1 MAVNIDPGYS
11 YSNAYSNQRA
21 SLYMGIGDASQ
32 LVTGSLTLTN
42 VNSGILLSGSAAGTI
57 TLLDGS
63 TINLA
68 TLSTGVQ
75 YTLALSAVSASAGGV
90 YVIY

>member
-21 SLYMGIGDASQ
+21 SLNMGIGDASQ

-42 VNSGILLSGSAAGTI
+42 VNSGILLSGSVSGTI